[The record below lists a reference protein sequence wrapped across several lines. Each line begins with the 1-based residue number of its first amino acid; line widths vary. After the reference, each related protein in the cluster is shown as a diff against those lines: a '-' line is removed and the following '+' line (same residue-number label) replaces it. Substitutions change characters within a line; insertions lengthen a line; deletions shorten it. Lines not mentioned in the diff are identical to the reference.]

1 MINKVTLIG
10 NVGHTPKITN
20 TDKTKIAAFSI
31 ATSERWTSADGEKKE
46 ATEWHNIV
54 AFGKTAEIVEKYVE
68 GGAQLYIEGKLKTRS
83 YENKDGVKM
92 YRTEVYV
99 ETFKILG
106 RKAQT
111 GAADQQADIAADM
124 QQQGDGTGDLPF

>member
-10 NVGHTPKITN
+10 NVGHTPKITD
-20 TDKTKIAAFSI
+20 TERTKIASLSL
-31 ATSERWTSADGEKKE
+31 ATSERWTTDAGEKKE

-54 AFGKTAEIVEKYVE
+54 AFGKTAETIQKYVE
-68 GGAQLYIEGKLKTRS
+68 GGAQLYVEGKLKTRT
-83 YENKDGVKM
+83 YENKEGVKM

-106 RKAQT
+106 RKP
-111 GAADQQADIAADM
+111 QQASAATQQAAIADTMPPEKAD
-124 QQQGDGTGDLPF
+124 DDLPF